1 MGANENTAADPAAQR
16 TPLHKT
22 TALCP
27 DCLDELPAEVY
38 ADAEGAPAPTT
49 GGWPRACGPTPSTTS
64 GCARSRSR

>member
-27 DCLDELPAEVY
+27 DCLDEPLLWLA
-38 ADAEGAPAPTT
+38 
-49 GGWPRACGPTPSTTS
+49 SF
-64 GCARSRSR
+64 